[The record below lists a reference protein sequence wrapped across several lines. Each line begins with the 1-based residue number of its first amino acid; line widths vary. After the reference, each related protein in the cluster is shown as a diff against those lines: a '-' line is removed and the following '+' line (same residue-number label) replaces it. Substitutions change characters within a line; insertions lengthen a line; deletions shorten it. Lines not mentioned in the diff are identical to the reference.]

1 MMKKCL
7 CMLLSALLLLSTVAC
22 GGKTADTTTATDTA
36 ASTQNATTAASVAET
51 EPAEVVP
58 TDGLPDKDMGGFS
71 LNIVH
76 HDESWL
82 TWATTQLDSEGATG
96 ELVNDAVFQ
105 RNVHIEE
112 RFRAKINV
120 TSIEK
125 VDEIIQKEI
134 MSGDNTYD
142 IYMQYGIRVLANL
155 HLLADFN
162 NIPNLNLSAD
172 YWNPGATGIFCIG
185 DKQVAI
191 AGNFSLSYASGSSC
205 MVFNKDI
212 YSELQIADDPYALV
226 RDGKWTTDK
235 FFEIAAK
242 GTADLNGDSVMDNS
256 DRYGSHGSVKAF
268 YNGLINGADIQY
280 VRIGDDGTP
289 YFTLTNDE
297 RAVSFMQKLLDKV
310 TADQYVFYT
319 DQKSVN
325 NESSNL
331 KFTEGRCFFNTTT
344 IHKIE
349 SELRGSDTYY
359 GILPQPKYDEQ
370 QEKYYSQTNIGEI
383 ATLPRSYDDA
393 RAENIG
399 MLLEAMAFYSQQHI
413 IPQYKEVIL
422 QAKAA
427 RDEQS
432 MEMLGYVFDGICFDF
447 GVVVWQ
453 NEVAN
458 TLMESV
464 FLPKSASLGSTI
476 RVVDKLTKAQI
487 ADLMVKIE
495 DVP

>member
-1 MMKKCL
+1 MKKWL
-7 CMLLSALLLLSTVAC
+7 CMLLATLMLLATAACGKSDTAADGTTLST
-22 GGKTADTTTATDTA
+22 TAAQATENDTTTAADTA
-36 ASTQNATTAASVAET
+36 LED
-51 EPAEVVP
+51 PAP
-58 TDGLPDKDMGGFS
+58 TDGLPNKNMDGFS

-76 HDESWL
+76 HDTSWL
-82 TWATTQLDSEGATG
+82 TWAETQLDAKEVNG
-96 ELVNDAVFQ
+96 ELVNDAIYE
-105 RNVHIEE
+105 RNTIIED
-112 RFRAKINV
+112 RFNATINV

-125 VDEIIQKEI
+125 VEDMIQKEV

-142 IYMQYGIRVLANL
+142 IYMQYGIRVLSNL

-162 NIPNLNLSAD
+162 NIPKLSLDAD
-172 YWNPGATGIFCIG
+172 YWNPAATGIFCIG
-185 DKQVAI
+185 NKQIAI

-212 YSELQIADDPYALV
+212 YSELKIADDPYALV
-226 RDGKWTTDK
+226 REGKWTTDK

-242 GTADLNGDSVMDNS
+242 GTADLNGDGTMDTA
-256 DRYGSHGSVKAF
+256 DRFGSQGSVKSF
-268 YNGLINGADIQY
+268 FNGLINGADIQY
-280 VRIGDDGTP
+280 VRIGEDGAP
-289 YFTLTNDE
+289 YFTLTADD
-297 RAVSFMQKLLDKV
+297 RAVNFMQKLLDKV
-310 TADQYVFYT
+310 TADPYVFYN
-319 DQKSVN
+319 DQADVDS
-325 NESSNL
+325 ESANV
-331 KFTEGRCFFNTTT
+331 KFTDGKCLFNTTS
-344 IHKIE
+344 IHKINTK
-349 SELRGSDTYY
+349 LRGSDILY

-383 ATLPRSYDDA
+383 ATLPRSFDDA

-399 MLLEAMAFYSQQHI
+399 ILLEAMAFYSQQHI

-453 NEVAN
+453 NEVGN
-458 TLMESV
+458 ILMEIV
-464 FLPKSASLGSTI
+464 FKPKANNLGSTI
-476 RVVDKLTKAQI
+476 RIVDKMTKNKI
-487 ADLMVKIE
+487 GNLMDQLD